1 MDIIKINNLTKDYG
15 NKKGIFNVNISIK
28 KGEVFGFLGP
38 NGAGKTTTIRNLM
51 GFIRPDSGTCSILGM
66 DCFKE
71 SEKIKEKL
79 GYLAGE
85 IAFFDDLTGIKLLN
99 FLADMKGIKDKGKM
113 NELIERFELDPRGK
127 VKKMSKGMKQK
138 IGIISAFMSDAEV
151 FILDEPTSG
160 LDPLMQNR
168 FVDLVLEEKKKG
180 KTILMSSHI
189 FEEIEKTCDR
199 TAIIRNGKI
208 VAIDRFNYGGI
219 TNIKR
224 TSNFIGKSNTTSD
237 NLFKGILN
245 NFKITIYASTNAIPI
260 YRSAL
265 YEFDTTSTDF
275 GRPLYLELKTKGIN
289 MNYPQHLKKLKH
301 IFVKVVGGYN
311 YGELFFTLYGDGY
324 IVNDPKTYTY
334 YIDENGTVVQEYVDN
349 KDLTIDEKI
358 SLLGNMRLDKTKLGE
373 GLYQTRKLVIPRKA
387 KNFAI
392 LISGD
397 SSDYVSLESIGYVCK
412 LGKVKES

>member
-99 FLADMKGIKDKGKM
+99 FLADMKGIKDKRKM

-138 IGIISAFMSDAEV
+138 IGIISAFMSNAEV

-208 VAIDRFNYGGI
+208 VAIEDMDSLSKKRNKTYIISLSDKNEVEKIKKDNF
-219 TNIKR
+219 NIK
-224 TSNFIGKSNTTSD
+224 NIDG
-237 NLFKGILN
+237 LN
-245 NFKITIYASTNAIPI
+245 VSISVKNDIS
-260 YRSAL
+260 
-265 YEFDTTSTDF
+265 EF
-275 GRPLYLELKTKGIN
+275 LKNVSK
-289 MNYPQHLKKLKH
+289 Y
-301 IFVKVVGGYN
+301 
-311 YGELFFTLYGDGY
+311 
-324 IVNDPKTYTY
+324 
-334 YIDENGTVVQEYVDN
+334 
-349 KDLTIDEKI
+349 KI
-358 SLLGNMRLDKTKLGE
+358 SDMNIKTE
-373 GLYQTRKLVIPRKA
+373 
-387 KNFAI
+387 
-392 LISGD
+392 
-397 SSDYVSLESIGYVCK
+397 SLEEIFLHYY
-412 LGKVKES
+412 GKE

>member
-99 FLADMKGIKDKGKM
+99 FLADMKGIKDKRKM

-138 IGIISAFMSDAEV
+138 IGIISAFMSNAEV

-208 VAIDRFNYGGI
+208 VAIEDMDSLSKKRNKTYIISLSDKNEVEKIKKDNF
-219 TNIKR
+219 NIK
-224 TSNFIGKSNTTSD
+224 NIDG
-237 NLFKGILN
+237 LN
-245 NFKITIYASTNAIPI
+245 VSITVKNDIS
-260 YRSAL
+260 
-265 YEFDTTSTDF
+265 EF
-275 GRPLYLELKTKGIN
+275 LKNVSK
-289 MNYPQHLKKLKH
+289 Y
-301 IFVKVVGGYN
+301 
-311 YGELFFTLYGDGY
+311 
-324 IVNDPKTYTY
+324 
-334 YIDENGTVVQEYVDN
+334 
-349 KDLTIDEKI
+349 KI
-358 SLLGNMRLDKTKLGE
+358 SDMNIKTE
-373 GLYQTRKLVIPRKA
+373 
-387 KNFAI
+387 
-392 LISGD
+392 
-397 SSDYVSLESIGYVCK
+397 SLEEIFLHYY
-412 LGKVKES
+412 GKE

>member
-99 FLADMKGIKDKGKM
+99 FLADMKGIKDKRKM

-208 VAIDRFNYGGI
+208 VAIEDMDSLSKKRNKTYIISLSNKNEVEKIKKDNF
-219 TNIKR
+219 NIKNIDGLNVSISVKNNISEFLKNVSKYKISDMNIK
-224 TSNFIGKSNTTSD
+224 TESLEEIFLHYYGK
-237 NLFKGILN
+237 
-245 NFKITIYASTNAIPI
+245 
-260 YRSAL
+260 
-265 YEFDTTSTDF
+265 
-275 GRPLYLELKTKGIN
+275 
-289 MNYPQHLKKLKH
+289 
-301 IFVKVVGGYN
+301 
-311 YGELFFTLYGDGY
+311 
-324 IVNDPKTYTY
+324 
-334 YIDENGTVVQEYVDN
+334 
-349 KDLTIDEKI
+349 EKI
-358 SLLGNMRLDKTKLGE
+358 
-373 GLYQTRKLVIPRKA
+373 
-387 KNFAI
+387 
-392 LISGD
+392 
-397 SSDYVSLESIGYVCK
+397 
-412 LGKVKES
+412 